1 MIIGILTLELQIPAS
16 QSLKQKRQTM
26 RSLSTRL
33 RNNYNISVAQVDHLD
48 SWQLATLGVV
58 AVSGDRRYVQDLLQH
73 VVDYVQSQPGLV
85 LLDYGTEYL

>member
-58 AVSGDRRYVQDLLQH
+58 AVSGDRRYVQGLLQH